1 MAAISNHE
9 TAATPACKS
18 RKKQKLKF
26 FVEHRSKMVKFGG
39 CSSPPHHKVRGLWV
53 QRRWSPCPC
62 VLMPLAVALLSR
74 AVPLAVQRW
83 DWWPPRSPASRLVAF
98 TTEKKKG
105 AVAFWGSPAAASPW
119 PSFLRLALPG
129 GAFLAL
135 LGVVLVTTGGH
146 RFRRRCGSA
155 GKTGTRNRKKKNN
168 NHTTMCSRAAPPLPP
183 LLRSVRLSI

>member
-1 MAAISNHE
+1 MRTYVAKVTGPRMAAISNHE

-62 VLMPLAVALLSR
+62 VLMPLAVALLPR

-98 TTEKKKG
+98 TTEKKKARWLFG
-105 AVAFWGSPAAASPW
+105 DR
-119 PSFLRLALPG
+119 LRPRPHGRRSCGWRSL
-129 GAFLAL
+129 
-135 LGVVLVTTGGH
+135 VVH
-146 RFRRRCGSA
+146 
-155 GKTGTRNRKKKNN
+155 
-168 NHTTMCSRAAPPLPP
+168 PLP
-183 LLRSVRLSI
+183 S